1 MSSVMMHDNPDI
13 FPDPRAFK
21 PERWLQPNSA
31 HLKKYLV
38 PFSKGSRQC
47 LGMQLAYCELY
58 LIMAALY
65 APGRFDFELFETD
78 ITDVEIEHDFFN
90 AFHRL
95 DSKGIRVLVK

>member
-1 MSSVMMHDNPDI
+1 MMHDNPSI
-13 FPDPRAFK
+13 FPSPRSFN
-21 PERWLQPNSA
+21 PERWLQSDSDSA

-47 LGMQLAYCELY
+47 VGMQLAYCELY

-65 APGRFDFELFETD
+65 APGRFGFELFETD
-78 ITDVEIEHDFFN
+78 RSDVEIEHDFFN

-95 DSKGIRVLVK
+95 DSRGIRVVVR

>member
-1 MSSVMMHDNPDI
+1 MMHDNPTI
-13 FPDPRAFK
+13 FPSPRAFK
-21 PERWLQPNSA
+21 PDRWLQPDSA
-31 HLKKYLV
+31 QLKKYLV

-58 LIMAALY
+58 LIMAAMY
-65 APGRFDFELFETD
+65 APGRFNFELYETD
-78 ITDVEIEHDFFN
+78 ISDVEIEHDFFN

>member
-1 MSSVMMHDNPDI
+1 MMHDNPDI

-31 HLKKYLV
+31 HLKKYFV
-38 PFSKGSRQC
+38 AFSKGSRQC

-65 APGRFDFELFETD
+65 APGRFEFELFQTD
-78 ITDVEIEHDFFN
+78 VSDVEIEHDFFTP
-90 AFHRL
+90 FHRL
-95 DSKGIRVLVK
+95 DSKGIRVLIK